1 MPKGKPI
8 EPLDLEELES
18 NPSLNGMLDFR
29 ESPKNAPIVGAAAA
43 TGLAPTG
50 FTPTGAIYRESGSL
64 AAQTQHQ
71 NNTTQAPIGVRPIAS
86 TPFDELRESI
96 SGSASGPA
104 LSDVLAELADVPRPQ
119 RSRGKIV
126 RAARVED
133 GHSATQDALYWYLW
147 RSGKQVNA
155 SRSRFVQAGYGQIQA
170 ALGID
175 RSNVQD
181 AIREL
186 QKKLS
191 IRVLKASTVGSAT
204 VYEVFSCEDILAKRK
219 SEGLVWVRKFG
230 TRRADLLINPDDEP
244 GAPIGLT
251 PTGVVHGVGATP
263 TAPVGFS
270 PIEGVGLTPIQLV
283 KEQANSKTQTSTALT
298 IMIRLMQEELGIVD
312 DAAAKR
318 ILQSCYQQAPDAT
331 DEELEF
337 HLRQQAYRVRKNK
350 RVENPVGLLIAQVPK
365 CFEGE
370 SFRQFREG
378 RRQQEEQVRELRLA
392 DEARRHEEAAEL
404 RAKLRDVATSEEEKS
419 LIRRILG

>member
-29 ESPKNAPIVGAAAA
+29 ESPTTSAATIANSSLPPIGPAPIGAVSGQRLISARVSHSPSAIILPGGA
-43 TGLAPTG
+43 APTG
-50 FTPTGAIYRESGSL
+50 V
-64 AAQTQHQ
+64 
-71 NNTTQAPIGVRPIAS
+71 APIGSDAISDV
-86 TPFDELRESI
+86 I
-96 SGSASGPA
+96 SGPVLA
-104 LSDVLAELADVPRPQ
+104 DVLAELADVQRPP
-119 RSRGKIV
+119 RSRGKTL
-126 RAARVED
+126 RAAGVED

-147 RSGKQVNA
+147 RAGKHVNA

-170 ALGID
+170 GLGID

-191 IRVLKASTVGSAT
+191 IRILKASTVGSAT
-204 VYEVFSCEDILAKRK
+204 VYEVFSCEDILARRK

-230 TRRADLLINPDDEP
+230 TRRADLLTSPDKEP
-244 GAPIGLT
+244 LTPIGPPPIGIT
-251 PTGVVHGVGATP
+251 DGGGVMPTG
-263 TAPVGFS
+263 PVGLA
-270 PIEGVGLTPIQLV
+270 PTEGVGLTPIQLV
-283 KEQANSKTQTSTALT
+283 TRQANSKAQTSTALT
-298 IMIRLMQEELGIVD
+298 VVIRSIQEELGIVD

-318 ILQSCYQQAPDAT
+318 ILQSCYRQAPDAT

-337 HLRQQAYRVRKNK
+337 HVRQQAYRVRKST

-378 RRQQEEQVRELRLA
+378 RRQQEEQGRELRLA
-392 DEARRHEEAAEL
+392 EEARRHKEAAEL
-404 RAKLRDVATSEEEKS
+404 QAKLGDPHTSEDEKS